1 MSGRPATRCKA
12 ANYFAVGTTGAIW
25 APLNRRWVQE
35 VLEEMAAFPFGEFDD
50 LHDAAV
56 LGLLRLRR
64 GGFRIATDKE
74 EEEWRPR
81 AATEYY

>member
-1 MSGRPATRCKA
+1 
-12 ANYFAVGTTGAIW
+12 
-25 APLNRRWVQE
+25 
-35 VLEEMAAFPFGEFDD
+35 MASFPYGKHDD

-64 GGFRIATDKE
+64 GGFWIATDKE

-81 AATEYY
+81 GAREYY

>member
-1 MSGRPATRCKA
+1 MATLFYRA
-12 ANYFAVGTTGAIW
+12 
-25 APLNRRWVQE
+25 
-35 VLEEMAAFPFGEFDD
+35 FDD

-64 GGFRIATDKE
+64 GGFRIARDKE

-81 AATEYY
+81 VAREYY